1 MTLEQGLIFVILVAS
16 MGLFIWGRWR
26 HDVVALGA
34 LLACVIVGL
43 VPEREA
49 FAGFGHPAVITVAC
63 VLVLSHG
70 LQRTGAVSRLAQ
82 RLLPSGAGVLLSI
95 AALTGLGA
103 LLSAFMNGAFC
114 RPMTYW

>member
-70 LQRTGAVSRLAQ
+70 LQRTGGSVDW
-82 RLLPSGAGVLLSI
+82 PNDCCP
-95 AALTGLGA
+95 AALA
-103 LLSAFMNGAFC
+103 CCFPS
-114 RPMTYW
+114 PH

>member
-49 FAGFGHPAVITVAC
+49 FAGFVT
-63 VLVLSHG
+63 
-70 LQRTGAVSRLAQ
+70 RR
-82 RLLPSGAGVLLSI
+82 
-95 AALTGLGA
+95 
-103 LLSAFMNGAFC
+103 
-114 RPMTYW
+114 

>member
-1 MTLEQGLIFVILVAS
+1 MTFEQGLIFAILIAS

-34 LLACVIVGL
+34 LLACVIVGI
-43 VPEREA
+43 VPDRDA

-70 LQRTGAVSRLAQ
+70 LQRTGAVNRLAQ
-82 RLLPSGAGVLLSI
+82 RLLPSGAGALVSI
-95 AALTGLGA
+95 AALTSLGRC
-103 LLSAFMNGAFC
+103 S
-114 RPMTYW
+114 RRS

>member
-70 LQRTGAVSRLAQ
+70 LQRTGGRSVDW
-82 RLLPSGAGVLLSI
+82 PNDCCP
-95 AALTGLGA
+95 AALACCCPGRG
-103 LLSAFMNGAFC
+103 
-114 RPMTYW
+114 